1 VEVERRYGALRA
13 ISTILILIG
22 WVCLICGFVGAGAIL
37 ILGLTDVMEEQV
49 GPLAVLGGVGGAAA
63 ILAYALVLF
72 LAFVG
77 YGQLIR
83 LLIDVEEN
91 TRKTALILASRQA
104 P

>member
-13 ISTILILIG
+13 ISTILIVIG
-22 WVCLICGFVGAGAIL
+22 WVCLVFGFLGAGAVFV
-37 ILGLTDVMEEQV
+37 LGLTNVMEEQV
-49 GPLAVLGGVGGAAA
+49 GPLAALGGVGGAAA

-91 TRKTALILASRQA
+91 TRKAALILSSRQA